1 MKHVLRAALTGLVCI
16 ATAADA
22 QTSTTVP
29 LRPGEVL
36 LRLQATGTDSR
47 AAERI
52 SMACTAVGTGDNRD
66 AAKKELKDKTA
77 KTLAALKAKGVPD
90 GAIKALPSWKGQ
102 LGVFASAMAAA
113 GSEDEGE
120 ASEQQEYAIDLK
132 SVDQIAPVTEALAEA
147 GCIRGAAPTLKLSD
161 PAAATKRATDAAFVE
176 ARKAAEAYAL
186 RLDLKVVRI
195 VRVDEGGGAL
205 SDLMGPQFQQMM
217 ALTASRLGGGGNDDP
232 AQVSTTKSVTVEYV
246 LGPK

>member
-1 MKHVLRAALTGLVCI
+1 MKYLLGASLAGLFCV

-36 LRLQATGTDSR
+36 LRLQASGTDSR
-47 AAERI
+47 AAELI
-52 SMACTAVGTGDNRD
+52 SMSCTAVGTGDNRD
-66 AAKKELKDKTA
+66 AAKKELKEKTA
-77 KTLAALKAKGVPD
+77 KAMAALKAKGVPD
-90 GAIKALPSWKGQ
+90 AAVKAVPNWKGQ

-147 GCIRGAAPTLKLSD
+147 GCIRGGAPTLKLAD
-161 PAAATKRATDAAFVE
+161 PAAATKRATDSAFVE

-186 RLDLKVVRI
+186 RLDLKVLRI

-205 SDLMGPQFQQMM
+205 SDMMGPQFQQMM
-217 ALTASRLGGGGNDDP
+217 ALTASRLGGGNDDP
-232 AQVSTTKSVTVEYV
+232 AQVTTIKSVTVEYV